1 MIPLMLDLT
10 GRRVLIFGGGD
21 VGARKAT
28 YFEHEAEVT
37 VISRSFS
44 PDLDGLAV
52 RRQEADLLELSDE
65 ALRGFLSGAFLAVAA
80 TPDSGLNDRIG
91 RLCAE
96 AGVLFN
102 NAAGEPG
109 DVIIPSVVRG
119 SRYLVAI
126 STRGKSPA
134 VSRYLR
140 TRLEADY
147 ADLDK
152 MIELQEEVRS
162 MLRETE
168 PAQAQRSRILW
179 KILLDDEIRAALATD
194 YGRARALAIERYLHA

>member
-21 VGARKAT
+21 VGARKAA

-44 PDLDGLAV
+44 PRLDGLAV
-52 RRQEADLLELSDE
+52 RRHETDLASLPDDAIGELLD
-65 ALRGFLSGAFLAVAA
+65 GAFLAIAA
-80 TPDSGLNDRIG
+80 TPDPALNNRIG
-91 RLCAE
+91 RLCAS

-102 NAAGEPG
+102 NAAGKPG

-119 SRYLVAI
+119 RNYLIAI
-126 STRGKSPA
+126 STGGKSPA

-140 TRLEADY
+140 MRLESEY
-147 ADLDK
+147 ADLDR
-152 MIELQEEVRS
+152 MIDLQEEMRS
-162 MLRETE
+162 ILRETE
-168 PAQAQRSRILW
+168 PVQAERSRTLW
-179 KILLDDEIRAALATD
+179 KILLDDEIRELLALD
-194 YGRARALAIERYLHA
+194 YGRARELAITRYLHA

>member
-1 MIPLMLDLT
+1 MLDLT
-10 GRRVLIFGGGD
+10 GRRVLIFGGGG
-21 VGARKAT
+21 VGARKAAF
-28 YFEHEAEVT
+28 FEHEAEVT

-44 PDLDGLAV
+44 PELDALAI
-52 RRQEADLLELSDE
+52 RRQEADLSVLSDE
-65 ALRGFLSGAFLAVAA
+65 TFQGFLQGAFLAVAA
-80 TPDSGLNDRIG
+80 TPDPGLNDRIG

-102 NAAGEPG
+102 NAAGVPG

-119 SRYLVAI
+119 SRFLVAI

-140 TRLEADY
+140 TRLEAEY

-168 PAQAQRSRILW
+168 PVQAERSRILW
-179 KILLDDEIRAALATD
+179 SILSDDEIRAALATD

>member
-21 VGARKAT
+21 VGARKAA
-28 YFEHEAEVT
+28 YFEHETEVT

-44 PDLDGLAV
+44 PDLEGLAV
-52 RRQEADLLELSDE
+52 QRQEADLSAFPDP
-65 ALRGFLSGAFLAVAA
+65 ALRDLIGGAFLAVAA
-80 TPDSGLNDRIG
+80 TPDPGLNDRIG
-91 RLCAE
+91 RVCAGS
-96 AGVLFN
+96 GVLFN

-119 SRYLVAI
+119 GRYLVAI
-126 STRGKSPA
+126 STHGKSPA

-140 TRLEADY
+140 MRLQKEY
-147 ADLDK
+147 ADLDR
-152 MIELQEEVRS
+152 MIDLQDEVRS

-168 PAQAQRSRILW
+168 PVQAERSRILW
-179 KILLDDEIRAALATD
+179 SILEDDEVWEALAAD
-194 YGRARALAIERYLHA
+194 YDRARAMAIERHLHA

>member
-21 VGARKAT
+21 VGARKAA

-44 PDLDGLAV
+44 PRLDGLAV
-52 RRQEADLLELSDE
+52 RRHETDLASLPDDAIGELLD
-65 ALRGFLSGAFLAVAA
+65 GAFLAIAA
-80 TPDSGLNDRIG
+80 TPDPALNNRIG
-91 RLCAE
+91 RLCAS

-102 NAAGEPG
+102 NAAGKPG

-119 SRYLVAI
+119 RNYLIAI
-126 STRGKSPA
+126 STGGKSPA

-140 TRLEADY
+140 MRLESEY
-147 ADLDK
+147 ADLDR
-152 MIELQEEVRS
+152 MIDLQEEMRS
-162 MLRETE
+162 ILRETE
-168 PAQAQRSRILW
+168 PVQAERSRTLW
-179 KILLDDEIRAALATD
+179 KILLDDEIRELLALD
-194 YGRARALAIERYLHA
+194 YGRARELAIARYLHA

>member
-1 MIPLMLDLT
+1 MLDLT

-21 VGARKAT
+21 VGARKAA

-44 PDLDGLAV
+44 PALDGLAI
-52 RRQEADLLELSDE
+52 RRQEADLSTLPDE
-65 ALRGFLSGAFLAVAA
+65 ALRGLLQGAFLAVAA
-80 TPDSGLNDRIG
+80 TPDTGLNDRIG
-91 RLCAE
+91 RVCAGS
-96 AGVLFN
+96 GVLFN

-126 STRGKSPA
+126 STHGKSPA

-140 TRLEADY
+140 MRLETEY
-147 ADLDK
+147 ADLDR
-152 MIELQEEVRS
+152 MIDLQDEMRS
-162 MLRETE
+162 MLREVE
-168 PAQAQRSRILW
+168 PVQAERSRILW
-179 KILLDDEIRAALATD
+179 SILRDEEVWGALASD
-194 YGRARALAIERYLHA
+194 YERARAMAIERHLHA

>member
-1 MIPLMLDLT
+1 MLDLP

-21 VGARKAT
+21 VGARKAA
-28 YFEHEAEVT
+28 YFSHEAEVT

-44 PDLDGLAV
+44 PDHAGLAI
-52 RRQEADLLELSDE
+52 RRQEGDISALSDE
-65 ALRGFLSGAFLAVAA
+65 ALLGLLSGAFLAVAA
-80 TPDSGLNDRIG
+80 TPDPELNDRIG

-96 AGVLFN
+96 VGVLFN

-119 SRYLVAI
+119 NRFLVAV
-126 STRGKSPA
+126 STYGRSPA

-140 TRLEADY
+140 MRLETDY
-147 ADLDK
+147 ADLDR
-152 MIELQEEVRS
+152 MIELQDEVRS

-168 PAQAQRSRILW
+168 PVQAERSRILW
-179 KILLDDEIRAALATD
+179 AILSDDEIREALAAD
-194 YGRARALAIERYLHA
+194 YGRARALAIERHLHA

>member
-21 VGARKAT
+21 VGARKAA

-44 PDLDGLAV
+44 PRLDGLAV
-52 RRQEADLLELSDE
+52 RRHETDLASLPDDAIGELLD
-65 ALRGFLSGAFLAVAA
+65 GAFLAIAA
-80 TPDSGLNDRIG
+80 TPDPALNNRIG
-91 RLCAE
+91 RLCAS

-119 SRYLVAI
+119 RNYLIAI
-126 STRGKSPA
+126 STGGKSPA

-140 TRLEADY
+140 MRLESEY
-147 ADLDK
+147 ADLDR
-152 MIELQEEVRS
+152 MIDLQEEMRS
-162 MLRETE
+162 ILRETE
-168 PAQAQRSRILW
+168 PVQAERSRTLW
-179 KILLDDEIRAALATD
+179 KILLDDEIRELLALD
-194 YGRARALAIERYLHA
+194 YGRARELAIARYLHA

>member
-21 VGARKAT
+21 VGARKAA

-44 PDLDGLAV
+44 PDLEGLAI
-52 RRQEADLLELSDE
+52 RRQEADLSALPDE
-65 ALRGFLSGAFLAVAA
+65 ALRSLLQGVFLAVAA
-80 TPDSGLNDRIG
+80 TPDPALNDRIG
-91 RLCAE
+91 RICAGT
-96 AGVLFN
+96 GVLFN

-109 DVIIPSVVRG
+109 DVIVPSVVRG

-140 TRLEADY
+140 MRLEAEY
-147 ADLDK
+147 ADLDR
-152 MIELQEEVRS
+152 MIDLQDEIRS

-168 PAQAQRSRILW
+168 PVQAERSRILW
-179 KILLDDEIRAALATD
+179 GILSDDEVWAALASD
-194 YGRARALAIERYLHA
+194 YGRARGLAIERYLHA

>member
-10 GRRVLIFGGGD
+10 GRRVLIFGGGG
-21 VGARKAT
+21 VGARKAAF
-28 YFEHEAEVT
+28 FEHEAEVT

-44 PDLDGLAV
+44 PDLGGLAI
-52 RRQEADLLELSDE
+52 RRQEADLSALSDE
-65 ALRGFLSGAFLAVAA
+65 SLRDFLAGAFLAVAA
-80 TPDSGLNDRIG
+80 TPDPDLNDRIG

-96 AGVLFN
+96 GGVLFN

-109 DVIIPSVVRG
+109 DVTLPSVVRG

-134 VSRYLR
+134 VSRFLR
-140 TRLEADY
+140 MRLEAEY

-152 MIELQEEVRS
+152 MIDLQDEIRS

-168 PAQAQRSRILW
+168 PVQAERSRILW
-179 KILLDDEIRAALATD
+179 GILSDDEIRAALATD

>member
-21 VGARKAT
+21 VGARKAA
-28 YFEHEAEVT
+28 YFSHEAEVT

-44 PDLDGLAV
+44 PDLDGLAI
-52 RRQEADLLELSDE
+52 RRQEADLSAFPDP
-65 ALRGFLSGAFLAVAA
+65 ALRALLEGAFLAVAA
-80 TPDSGLNDRIG
+80 TPDPDLNDRIG
-91 RLCAE
+91 RVCAGS
-96 AGVLFN
+96 GVLFN

-119 SRYLVAI
+119 GRYLVAI
-126 STRGKSPA
+126 STHGKSPA

-140 TRLEADY
+140 MRLQKEY
-147 ADLDK
+147 ADLDR
-152 MIELQEEVRS
+152 MIDLQDEVRS

-168 PAQAQRSRILW
+168 PVQAERSRILW
-179 KILLDDEIRAALATD
+179 SILEDDEVWEALAAD
-194 YGRARALAIERYLHA
+194 YGRARALAIERHLHA